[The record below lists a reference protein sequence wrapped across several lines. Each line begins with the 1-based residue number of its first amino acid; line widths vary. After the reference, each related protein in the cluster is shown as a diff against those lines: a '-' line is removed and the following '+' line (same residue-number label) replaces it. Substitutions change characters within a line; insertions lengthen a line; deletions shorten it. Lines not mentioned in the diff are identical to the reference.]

1 MKRRKLFRHLKDYGC
16 ELLREGWK
24 HTVYYNPSNQK
35 ISTVPRHGEINDAL
49 AKKICKDLE
58 VPFPE

>member
-1 MKRRKLFRHLKDYGC
+1 LKDYGC

>member
-1 MKRRKLFRHLKDYGC
+1 MKRRKLIRHLKDYGC
-16 ELLREGWK
+16 EFLREGGK

-35 ISTVPRHGEINDAL
+35 ISTVPRHNEIVDAL
-49 AKKICKDLE
+49 ARKICKDLE